1 MTKCPDEVQTIIMKK
16 PLPSALRL
24 SAFII
29 AAAVSVSAAT
39 AQPYAGMGNGQGWGS
54 GMMGGS
60 WGQGGFGYG
69 MGPGMMGGGMMGN
82 YPVSAGW
89 GGKVLS
95 FDDAQSYIQY
105 GNAHGTA
112 DTKANSVT
120 FTGDNVVINL
130 VAVQPGY
137 KDQTFELHGLTNP
150 TIIVPRGAT
159 VQLNQLNM
167 DYGNNMEHTVVI
179 TSVPPPYPY
188 MAMMYLGQ
196 PQVPPMPELPWR
208 SGDDLKTA
216 QYAALGESFVA
227 SAPGEYWYVCPAPQH
242 AEEGMYGKFIV
253 Q

>member
-1 MTKCPDEVQTIIMKK
+1 MFKRHFINTHTLSTIF
-16 PLPSALRL
+16 ALL
-24 SAFII
+24 FAGTAF
-29 AAAVSVSAAT
+29 
-39 AQPYAGMGNGQGWGS
+39 AQPAPGWGP
-54 GMMGGS
+54 
-60 WGQGGFGYG
+60 GYG
-69 MGPGMMGGGMMGN
+69 MGSGMIGGGMMGGGMGN
-82 YPVSAGW
+82 YPVSPGW

-95 FDDAQSYIQY
+95 FDDAQNYIQY
-105 GNAHGTA
+105 GNTHGTA
-112 DTKANSVT
+112 DVKANSVT
-120 FTGDNVVINL
+120 FTGNDVVINL

-179 TSVPPPYPY
+179 TTVPPPYPY

-208 SGDDLKTA
+208 SSDDLKTA

-227 SAPGEYWYVCPAPQH
+227 SAPGEYWYVCPAPEH

>member
-1 MTKCPDEVQTIIMKK
+1 
-16 PLPSALRL
+16 
-24 SAFII
+24 
-29 AAAVSVSAAT
+29 
-39 AQPYAGMGNGQGWGS
+39 
-54 GMMGGS
+54 
-60 WGQGGFGYG
+60 
-69 MGPGMMGGGMMGN
+69 MGPGLMGVGMMGN

-95 FDDAQSYIQY
+95 FDDAHSYIQY

-167 DYGNNMEHTVVI
+167 DYGNNMEHTVCDHQR
-179 TSVPPPYPY
+179 
-188 MAMMYLGQ
+188 A
-196 PQVPPMPELPWR
+196 
-208 SGDDLKTA
+208 
-216 QYAALGESFVA
+216 AALSIYGHDVSGSAA
-227 SAPGEYWYVCPAPQH
+227 STAH
-242 AEEGMYGKFIV
+242 AGTALA
-253 Q
+253 QRR